1 VGRTEKTEG
10 NKLPKKKR
18 KTKKY
23 ADYMRLKSS
32 AKNSDTG
39 STHTFGLTTYF
50 IFVTTQYIN
59 GSFVIE
65 KKKNSLDFSYL
76 D

>member
-1 VGRTEKTEG
+1 MGRTEKTEG
-10 NKLPKKKR
+10 NKLSKKKK

-23 ADYMRLKSS
+23 ADYLRLKSS
-32 AKNSDTG
+32 AKNSDIG

-65 KKKNSLDFSYL
+65 KKNKTLLISLT
-76 D
+76 